1 MKNLNVFFYAIYS
14 NTSRNGGGLQY
25 EAMLTSRDGII
36 EAADSELR
44 KSGESLEDLAGIK
57 WIANEED
64 EDKSGYE
71 REITP
76 EEVLKFSIVKL
87 GDDGRHFEIFNDDE
101 EGIKKFKEAA
111 EGCNLSDRAEKLLS

>member
-36 EAADSELR
+36 EAA
-44 KSGESLEDLAGIK
+44 
-57 WIANEED
+57 
-64 EDKSGYE
+64 
-71 REITP
+71 
-76 EEVLKFSIVKL
+76 
-87 GDDGRHFEIFNDDE
+87 FEIFNDDE